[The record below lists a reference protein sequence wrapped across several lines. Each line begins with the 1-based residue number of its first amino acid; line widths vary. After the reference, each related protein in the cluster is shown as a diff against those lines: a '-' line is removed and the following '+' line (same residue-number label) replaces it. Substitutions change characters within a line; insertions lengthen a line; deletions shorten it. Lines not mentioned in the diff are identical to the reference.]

1 MTRERCKP
9 NTQEVFM
16 DIIAQ
21 HKHMH
26 GPLDQDKDIH
36 KVRQTG
42 SKTNTHTDIKGKTPN
57 PSEAFMEG
65 KTQMFY
71 KCASNILKYSMKE
84 HTIPFRISFCRL
96 GKKEQFAA
104 CCRHQGYDTGASE
117 MPWLLTLRTRNLRER
132 CPEAG
137 HLCPIWD
144 ELANEKAPWGDEVA
158 GWQRAQVGQW
168 VVGGEHYG
176 GLLGPLGTN
185 RPPGNCWGLQS
196 CQSTNSHLNTSLFP
210 PAYLYPLTIF
220 S

>member
-1 MTRERCKP
+1 
-9 NTQEVFM
+9 
-16 DIIAQ
+16 
-21 HKHMH
+21 
-26 GPLDQDKDIH
+26 
-36 KVRQTG
+36 
-42 SKTNTHTDIKGKTPN
+42 
-57 PSEAFMEG
+57 
-65 KTQMFY
+65 MFY
-71 KCASNILKYSMKE
+71 KCASNVQWKS
-84 HTIPFRISFCRL
+84 T
-96 GKKEQFAA
+96 QFLSGFLFVGLERKNNLQRVAGTKGVT
-104 CCRHQGYDTGASE
+104 QGPHSE

-196 CQSTNSHLNTSLFP
+196 CQSTNSHLNTSSFP
-210 PAYLYPLTIF
+210 PAYFYPLTIF
-220 S
+220 YWVGKTKSDAQMNTFFLSQIAVCSWKDGPEDWTISKMSQYLRMLFAPNKIYCAPVRSDREYEFRM

>member
-168 VVGGEHYG
+168 VVGGG
-176 GLLGPLGTN
+176 STMVGCWDPWGPID
-185 RPPGNCWGLQS
+185 
-196 CQSTNSHLNTSLFP
+196 HLATAGACRAVSQPTPISILPHFHQH
-210 PAYLYPLTIF
+210 TCTH
-220 S
+220 